1 MNILIT
7 GDMGFV
13 GTHLKRALAGH
24 SVSGFDIRRNAT
36 EDIRNLYH
44 LELAFENGNVDMVI
58 HLAALAGVRRSR
70 LFPQDYISTN
80 IEGIWNVARLCEK
93 YGVGKLI
100 FFSATTVFGN
110 AVPPVKETAPKAP
123 ISLYGITKLAG
134 ENIVQNC
141 SVPTAIIRPFC
152 IYGPGGRKDLVINKW
167 LAQHK
172 AGKPLTVFG
181 DDQSCRGY
189 IHINDLSASVVA
201 LIDNEWPWKNQD
213 FNLGGPCPVRLRD
226 VMDVFIEAFPG
237 VEFEYLDRQA
247 EDVTAQYADTAKARE
262 MIGFNP
268 TAVFRNKCM
277 EIINEHPLEA

>member
-13 GTHLKRALAGH
+13 GTHLKDALAGNP
-24 SVSGFDIRRNAT
+24 VSGFDVSRNAI
-36 EDIRNLYH
+36 EDIRNLYQ
-44 LELAFENGNVDMVI
+44 LELAFENGNFDAVI

-80 IEGIWNVARLCEK
+80 IEGTWNVARLCEK

-100 FFSATTVFGN
+100 FFSSSTVFGN
-110 AVPPVKETAPKAP
+110 AVPPVKETAPKVP

-134 ENIVQNC
+134 EGIVNSS
-141 SVPTAIIRPFC
+141 SVPTTIIRPFC
-152 IYGPGGRKDLVINKW
+152 IYGPGGRRDLVINKW

-189 IHINDLSASVVA
+189 IHIDDLSAAVVA
-201 LIDNEWPWKNQD
+201 LTDNDWPWRHQD
-213 FNLGGPCPVRLRD
+213 LNLGGPCPVRLRD

-237 VEFEYLDRQA
+237 IRFEYLDRQA
-247 EDVTAQYADTAKARE
+247 EDVKAQYADTTKARE

-268 TAVFRNKCM
+268 ASIFREKCM